1 MAYVVAVVWKA
12 KPGEEERVADILP
25 RLADAAR
32 AEEGC
37 IEFTPH
43 RSPTEPGTFF
53 LYEKYVDEAA
63 FKAHTEM
70 EHFKQNVLGEAVPR
84 LASRERK
91 IYETIE

>member
-12 KPGEEERVADILP
+12 KPGEDEHVAALLPRVAE
-25 RLADAAR
+25 AAR
-32 AEEGC
+32 TEEGC
-37 IEFTPH
+37 IEFTVH
-43 RSPTEPGTFF
+43 RSPAEPDTFF

-84 LASRERK
+84 LASRERT